1 MANGKRPSEK
11 MRRGEDGR
19 MSKEEDEKGR
29 MGRMGEDLRFTI
41 YDLREGEG
49 EIVLKNRKL
58 NVLEVLP

>member
-1 MANGKRPSEK
+1 